1 MRGLITLAYFIGYQQ
16 FENYVLVPKVMQNT
30 VNLSPAAVIVST
42 LIGGS
47 LFGFAG
53 ALLALPVAATVKV
66 VITETWLRDRGMRG
80 DELAK
85 AHVEAEGRPRRRTE
99 AGARERAAQRRRLIE
114 RVRSALRPSGGPAVG
129 TTATATTAEGSRVG
143 SPRR

>member
-1 MRGLITLAYFIGYQQ
+1 
-16 FENYVLVPKVMQNT
+16 
-30 VNLSPAAVIVST
+30 VNLSPAAVIIST

-66 VITETWLRDRGMRG
+66 VITETWLRERGMRG

-85 AHVEAEGRPRRRTE
+85 AHVDAEGRAE
-99 AGARERAAQRRRLIE
+99 AEVRADARERAAQRRRLME
-114 RVRSALRPSGGPAVG
+114 RVRTALRRSDRTGGRDDEAG
-129 TTATATTAEGSRVG
+129 DADGDTDGDDEGG
-143 SPRR
+143 